1 MRDLIVSY
9 CFEQYFGFKKQF
21 MKYQKKELRNILTN
35 AYIMIHKA
43 PKEYKQKYYTTKV
56 VKRNNEFTNLDESM
70 NL

>member
-1 MRDLIVSY
+1 
-9 CFEQYFGFKKQF
+9 
-21 MKYQKKELRNILTN
+21 
-35 AYIMIHKA
+35 MIHKA